1 MSPITQ
7 QTWQHWR
14 LRYEDDGLAWLE
26 IDCAG
31 AAANTLSS
39 EVLGEFS
46 QVLDALDARAPQRW

>member
-31 AAANTLSS
+31 AAANT
-39 EVLGEFS
+39 
-46 QVLDALDARAPQRW
+46 